1 MYKKLLWDM
10 NPCHNQAV
18 PLFLDLLH
26 MYWILEFSSYHLKE
40 GALQKCDGSVT
51 DSGARTGSTIYSP
64 LARGIVQPK
73 GVSLISTM
81 QDIYHKQ
88 DNGKV
93 KKNVDKWIIVCV
105 KESACSC
112 MYVFMC
118 IYMW

>member
-1 MYKKLLWDM
+1 
-10 NPCHNQAV
+10 
-18 PLFLDLLH
+18 
-26 MYWILEFSSYHLKE
+26 
-40 GALQKCDGSVT
+40 VT

-93 KKNVDKWIIVCV
+93 KKNVDK
-105 KESACSC
+105 
-112 MYVFMC
+112 
-118 IYMW
+118 